1 MKKILLVS
9 VYIIF
14 ISNFQFSQT
23 KLTGILNEDSKIAF
37 EETKNL
43 SIQYAA
49 PVQSKKS
56 PMLAGLLS
64 LIVPGAGEV
73 YTGEYVK
80 AAIFAAVETAVITT
94 AIIYD
99 NKGEDK
105 TTEFEGYA
113 DGEWSVVKYADWLN
127 THKGKTITID
137 RNPDLKPW
145 EAVNWD
151 ELNAAEDGFSHKL
164 PPYGEQQY
172 YELIGKYP
180 QYSPGWREFDPADD
194 DYHHVPPQ
202 FLSYA
207 GMRGK
212 ANDYFNVASKAVIG
226 IYINHFLSTLDAVWS
241 AVSFNNDLSL
251 NIRAENIHFA
261 DIDELIPVINLK
273 YSF

>member
-80 AAIFAAVETAVITT
+80 AAIFAAVEAAVITT

-105 TTEFEGYA
+105 T
-113 DGEWSVVKYADWLN
+113 
-127 THKGKTITID
+127 
-137 RNPDLKPW
+137 
-145 EAVNWD
+145 
-151 ELNAAEDGFSHKL
+151 
-164 PPYGEQQY
+164 
-172 YELIGKYP
+172 
-180 QYSPGWREFDPADD
+180 
-194 DYHHVPPQ
+194 
-202 FLSYA
+202 
-207 GMRGK
+207 
-212 ANDYFNVASKAVIG
+212 
-226 IYINHFLSTLDAVWS
+226 
-241 AVSFNNDLSL
+241 
-251 NIRAENIHFA
+251 
-261 DIDELIPVINLK
+261 
-273 YSF
+273 